1 MRLSRFILQLKTVDW
16 QAARQ
21 ALRLGVVL
29 LVLLV
34 AVPGLRPDPNSP
46 AFQSLGYARD
56 YLFDFV
62 SWEAQ
67 ALFDKL
73 TNAIIAPQRFMPPE
87 EQTRFVRDYLAL
99 VAEIQRLE
107 QHVFEIYSD
116 PMVEDPE
123 EASYYIR
130 VQRDE
135 MRTEQQRRQ
144 AIAEAI
150 VEAQVA
156 EVLVDYGFGPRS
168 GVWPPVAI
176 RFTQLPT
183 VLIISPRDRIERIGG
198 YPLQHGITVEE
209 RERIEANVDAD
220 LGVSSLVTPIGGLA
234 MWPAMLVETSYLPAA
249 YDVSAHE
256 WAHHYLAFY
265 PMGFN
270 YGTTPELYTL
280 NETVASIVGAEIS
293 WAVLDRYY
301 PDLAPPPPDYTPI
314 VEEVKP
320 VEPLSADEPPVFD
333 FRAEMRETRIRVDN
347 LLAEGRIEEAERY
360 MEMRR
365 QQFVA
370 NGYQIRKLN
379 QAYFAFHGSYAD
391 APGATGADPIG
402 PALRELRYY
411 SGSLVDFVAE
421 VRDMTTYQQVVA
433 ALESHRALA
442 AAEGYGTN

>member
-1 MRLSRFILQLKTVDW
+1 MQLSRFVPQLKTLDW
-16 QAARQ
+16 RATRRV
-21 ALRLGVVL
+21 LSLGVLL

-34 AVPGLRPDPNSP
+34 AVPGLRPDPDSP
-46 AFQSLGYARD
+46 AFQSLGYARE

-62 SWEAQ
+62 SWEGH
-67 ALFDKL
+67 ALFDKVA
-73 TNAIIAPQRFMPPE
+73 NAIIAPQRFMTPD
-87 EQTRFVRDYLAL
+87 EQTEFVRHYLAL

-116 PMVEDPE
+116 PAVEDPE

-135 MRTEQQRRQ
+135 LRAEQQARQ
-144 AIAEAI
+144 AVAEAI
-150 VEAQVA
+150 VESQVS
-156 EVLVDYGFGPRS
+156 EVLVDYGFGVGS
-168 GVWPPVAI
+168 QMLPPVAI

-183 VLIISPRDRIERIGG
+183 VLIVSPRDRIERIGG
-198 YPLQHGITVEE
+198 YPLRHGITVEE
-209 RERIEANVDAD
+209 RERIEANVDGD

-249 YDVSAHE
+249 YDVTAHE
-256 WAHHYLAFY
+256 WSHHYLAFY

-280 NETVASIVGAEIS
+280 NETLANIIGAEIS

-301 PDLAPPPPDYTPI
+301 PDLAPPPPDYTPV
-314 VEEVKP
+314 VEA
-320 VEPLSADEPPVFD
+320 EPAPSLSPTEPAVFD
-333 FRAEMRETRIRVDN
+333 FRVEMHKTRVRVDEM
-347 LLAEGRIEEAERY
+347 LADGLVEEAERY

-370 NGYQIRKLN
+370 NGYQLRKLN

-411 SGSLVDFVAE
+411 NGSLVDFVAE
-421 VRDMTTYQQVVA
+421 VRDMTTFDQVVV
-433 ALESHRALA
+433 ALESHRALVA
-442 AAEGYGTN
+442 SEQYGAN